1 MTMPIEK
8 IEVGFDL
15 TSGTGPFLK
24 LDDPVSGVLD
34 DPDWTLGG
42 TIFLDV
48 TDRVKSFSV
57 SRGRSSLFSSFP
69 AGSVSV
75 VFNNHDRAFDP
86 LYTASPFNGN
96 IIPKREIRVKSGG
109 IIQFTGWI
117 DDWNLTYAP
126 NGDSIAEA
134 IAYDATGL
142 LAGRTLPLT
151 TPVVQS
157 SGQRVNAILDTTGVN
172 WPADLRQVDIGEATL
187 SDFQIPQSTN
197 ALSYLQNIASTEAGN
212 IFVGKTGKV
221 VFQDRTKAAT
231 SDSLVIFGNGGV
243 PFQNLEVVYGSENL
257 YNEIVISRE
266 GGATATAQDQ
276 NSIDEYGIR
285 TLTQSNLLFSTDEQ
299 SLELAL
305 IYAVEF
311 SQPEYRFQSLEIAL
325 HKLEEAD
332 QEKIQELEIGSVC
345 KVLFTPNGIGDAIV
359 RFVEIV
365 RISQEVNPETHYT
378 TLGFSSLDYA
388 PLVLDDAEFG
398 KLNAYSLSW

>member
-1 MTMPIEK
+1 MAMPIEK

-48 TDRVKSFSV
+48 TDRVRSFSV

-69 AGSVSV
+69 AGSVSIL
-75 VFNNHDRAFDP
+75 FNNHDRAFDP

-96 IIPKREIRVKSGG
+96 IIPKREIRVSSGG
-109 IIQFTGWI
+109 VIQFTGSI

-134 IAYDATGL
+134 IAFDATGL

-151 TPVVQS
+151 TPVIQD
-157 SGQRVNAILDTTGVN
+157 SGARVNSVLDTAGVN
-172 WPADLRQVDIGEATL
+172 WPNDLRQIDVGQAIL
-187 SDFQIPQSTN
+187 SDFEIPQSTN
-197 ALSYLQNIASTEAGN
+197 ALTYLQSVATTEAGN
-212 IFVGKTGKV
+212 LFIGKTGKV
-221 VFQDRTKAAT
+221 VFQDRRKAA
-231 SDSLVIFGNGGV
+231 SSESLVTFGTGGV
-243 PFQNLEVVYGSENL
+243 PFQNLEIVYGSENL
-257 YNEIVISRE
+257 FNEIVISRE
-266 GGATATAQDQ
+266 GGGTATARDQ

-285 TLTQSNLLFSTDEQ
+285 TLTQGNLLFSTDEQ
-299 SLELAL
+299 SLDLAL
-305 IYAVEF
+305 NYAVEF
-311 SQPEYRFQSLEIAL
+311 SEPEYRFESLEIAM
-325 HKLEEAD
+325 HKLDGDAQAD
-332 QEKIQELEIGSVC
+332 IQGLEIGSIC
-345 KVLFTPNGIGDAIV
+345 KVLFTPNNIGDEII
-359 RFVEIV
+359 RFVEVI
-365 RISQEVNPETHYT
+365 RIAQSVNPETHYT

-398 KLNAYSLSW
+398 KLNSYSLSW

>member
-24 LDDPVSGVLD
+24 LDDPISGVLD

-187 SDFQIPQSTN
+187 SDFEIPQSTN

>member
-1 MTMPIEK
+1 MAMPIEK

-24 LDDPVSGVLD
+24 LDDPISGVLD

-187 SDFQIPQSTN
+187 SDFEIPQSTN

-266 GGATATAQDQ
+266 GGGTATAQDQ

>member
-1 MTMPIEK
+1 MAMPIEK

-187 SDFQIPQSTN
+187 SDFEIPQSTN